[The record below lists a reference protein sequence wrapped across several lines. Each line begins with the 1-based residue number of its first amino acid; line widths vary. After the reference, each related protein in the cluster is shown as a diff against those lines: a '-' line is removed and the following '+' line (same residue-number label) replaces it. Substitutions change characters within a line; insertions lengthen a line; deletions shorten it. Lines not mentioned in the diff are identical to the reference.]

1 MRRSAALVA
10 MLTLA
15 ACSRGDNPAEEGFR
29 SLFNGRDLTGWT
41 YSGQSLDG
49 KTQTP
54 DGRFLVEDGIIVAA
68 EGKGIKIL
76 NTAANYNEDFQ
87 LRLEFRA
94 SLKSDSGVYVRGPQL
109 QVRDF
114 IRRNE
119 HMHLKDVFKN
129 DDWNTLEIT
138 VNARKIATTV
148 NGKLLKPS
156 DTLKIT
162 VKDGQPSA
170 RLNGKDVDIGSI
182 TMARGSTVCK
192 LNGVEFDPTYR
203 AGTKGPI
210 GLQAETGKFEFR
222 NIRIKTGPS
231 R

>member
-1 MRRSAALVA
+1 MRRTAAL
-10 MLTLA
+10 LGLLILA
-15 ACSRGDNPAEEGFR
+15 ARSPADNAAEEGFR
-29 SLFNGRDLTGWT
+29 PLFNGRDLTGWT
-41 YSGQSLDG
+41 YNGQPMDG

-68 EGKGIKIL
+68 EGKGIKVL
-76 NTAANYNEDFQ
+76 NTAANYDEDFQ

-138 VNARKIATTV
+138 VNASKIATTV
-148 NGKLLKPS
+148 NGKGLKPS
-156 DTLKIT
+156 DTLEIT
-162 VKDGQPSA
+162 VKDGQHLA

-192 LNGVEFDPTYR
+192 INGVEFDPTYR
-203 AGTKGPI
+203 AGAKGPI
-210 GLQAETGKFEFR
+210 GLLA
-222 NIRIKTGPS
+222 
-231 R
+231 

>member
-148 NGKLLKPS
+148 NG
-156 DTLKIT
+156 
-162 VKDGQPSA
+162 
-170 RLNGKDVDIGSI
+170 
-182 TMARGSTVCK
+182 
-192 LNGVEFDPTYR
+192 
-203 AGTKGPI
+203 
-210 GLQAETGKFEFR
+210 
-222 NIRIKTGPS
+222 
-231 R
+231 